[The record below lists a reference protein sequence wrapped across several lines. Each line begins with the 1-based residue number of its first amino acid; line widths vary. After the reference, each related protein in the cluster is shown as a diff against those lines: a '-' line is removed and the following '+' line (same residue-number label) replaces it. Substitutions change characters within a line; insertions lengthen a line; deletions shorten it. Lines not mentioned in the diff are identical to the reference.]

1 MRQVAQSAVRNRRF
15 LGNVKPVTLPGG
27 KLISDKLKG
36 IHLTNLGT
44 LEPRMQ
50 APLCQADTASC
61 PMGAA
66 NNFSANLQKLV
77 TANGV
82 SVNGAATAW
91 KVPVKT
97 LESVLKGQR
106 IPTLDTAERLA
117 NAAGYPLWQLIT
129 ENFDPT
135 NPPVIRSVTAKEA
148 ALYERL
154 KALARDLPN
163 GN

>member
-1 MRQVAQSAVRNRRF
+1 M
-15 LGNVKPVTLPGG
+15 KPVAFSGSELV
-27 KLISDKLKG
+27 SDKLKG
-36 IHLTNLGT
+36 IHRTNLGT
-44 LEPRMQ
+44 LEPSSQ
-50 APLCQADTASC
+50 APLRQSVGARFV
-61 PMGAA
+61 MGVAE
-66 NNFSANLQKLV
+66 NFSANLQKLV
-77 TANGV
+77 TAHGG

-91 KVPVKT
+91 KVPTKT
-97 LESVLKGQR
+97 LESVLKAQR

-129 ENFDPT
+129 EDFDPS
-135 NPPVIRSVTAKEA
+135 NPPVIRAVTAKEA

>member
-1 MRQVAQSAVRNRRF
+1 
-15 LGNVKPVTLPGG
+15 VKPVTLPGG

-36 IHLTNLGT
+36 VHLANLGT
-44 LEPRMQ
+44 LEPSSQ
-50 APLCQADTASC
+50 APLCQADTASFL
-61 PMGAA
+61 MGAA

-77 TANGV
+77 TAHGG

-91 KVPVKT
+91 KVPTKT

-117 NAAGYPLWQLIT
+117 SVAGYPLWQLISSD
-129 ENFDPT
+129 FDPT

-154 KALARDLPN
+154 KALAKDLLN

>member
-1 MRQVAQSAVRNRRF
+1 
-15 LGNVKPVTLPGG
+15 VKPVTLTGS

-36 IHLTNLGT
+36 IHLTKLGT

-50 APLCQADTASC
+50 APLCQTDTASF

-66 NNFSANLQKLV
+66 NNFSANLQNLV
-77 TANGV
+77 TAHGG

-91 KVPVKT
+91 KVPTKT

-117 NAAGYPLWQLIT
+117 NAAGYPLWQLISSD
-129 ENFDPT
+129 FDPS
-135 NPPVIRSVTAKEA
+135 NPPVLRSITAKEA

-154 KALARDLPN
+154 KALAKELPN